1 MQHEPQPVSSAF
13 TSLLLSWLTQRS
25 QQHSLALALR
35 ASPVAWSFATR
46 YLAEEKAI
54 NSRTGALRTTVF
66 ALRKLL
72 PLNQLLHCQEAEAE
86 PGTTWRS
93 ESRSWDQ
100 LGCVSAGVKVI
111 VSLSPQTLAFVP
123 RFLFL
128 QTMFPKYGCRINNTH
143 AGERERKQYNYFN
156 CSDQHYLSQANRH
169 KVQTGQD
176 TKQWHASHGGWA

>member
-13 TSLLLSWLTQRS
+13 TSLLLSWLTQHS

-128 QTMFPKYGCRINNTH
+128 QTMFPMYGCRINNTRWWTWDETIQLLQLFRP
-143 AGERERKQYNYFN
+143 A
-156 CSDQHYLSQANRH
+156 LSVTSQP
-169 KVQTGQD
+169 
-176 TKQWHASHGGWA
+176 S